1 MLAVDMDDP
10 VARFLPQAE
19 RLLGEL
25 ETDLA
30 TATTPREVAWR
41 LCEFAGRELDLAD
54 CVVYL
59 SDGDGGLVQQ
69 AAWGPKRVARQ
80 VLESRIRLDVGQGVV
95 GDSAR
100 QLQPQRVDD
109 TRHDPRY
116 ILDAENNLSEL
127 AVPIHHD
134 DTLLGVLDSEH
145 PDPGFYDARHE
156 QAFVA
161 IAARGAARLRQLRG

>member
-1 MLAVDMDDP
+1 MQAASMDDA
-10 VARFLPQAE
+10 VARFPTQAE
-19 RLLGEL
+19 RLLRQLDAEL
-25 ETDLA
+25 TS
-30 TATTPREVAWR
+30 ATTPREVAWM

-59 SDGDGGLVQQ
+59 PDGDGGLVQQ
-69 AAWGPKRVARQ
+69 AAWGPKRVAQ
-80 VLESRIRLDVGQGVV
+80 HVLESRIRLGIGQGVV

-127 AVPIHHD
+127 AVPIHHGD
-134 DTLLGVLDSEH
+134 ALLGVLDSEH